1 LKVVLFCGGFGMRF
15 KDYPEPVPKPMGIIG
30 NRPILWHLMKYYAHF
45 GHKDFILCLGFKA
58 EVIKTYFLHYNEALS
73 NDFVLS
79 EGGKK
84 IELLNSDTDDWRITF
99 VDTGI
104 NASVGDRLK
113 AVEPHVRGEE
123 MFLANYS
130 DQLTDLPLPDYISDF
145 EARDAIA
152 SFLCV
157 RPGQS
162 FHVVDTGPGGNVTG
176 IEPVSD
182 SEVWVNGG
190 FFVLRK
196 EIFDYIETG
205 EELVEEPFA
214 RLIDENKLH
223 AHKYRGFWM
232 PMDTFKELETLEA
245 MYASGDAPWRLGE
258 TAEISPARL
267 APVEPIPPLDPIE
280 AIPPEPIP
288 PLDVVDESSRRAEG

>member
-1 LKVVLFCGGFGMRF
+1 MRF

-84 IELLNSDTDDWRITF
+84 IELLNTDTDDWRITF

-104 NASVGDRLK
+104 NASIGDRLR
-113 AVEPHVRGEE
+113 AVEPHLQGEE

-130 DQLTDLPLPDYISDF
+130 DQLTDLPLPDYIGDF
-145 EARDAIA
+145 ERRDAIA
-152 SFLCV
+152 SFVCV

-162 FHVVDTGPGGNVTG
+162 FHVVGTSPEGNVTG
-176 IEPVSD
+176 IEPVSESD
-182 SEVWVNGG
+182 VWVNGG
-190 FFVLRK
+190 FFVFRK
-196 EIFDYIETG
+196 EVFDYIGPG

-214 RLIDENKLH
+214 RLTDEGKLH

-232 PMDTFKELETLEA
+232 PMDTFKELEILEA
-245 MYASGDAPWRLGE
+245 MYLHGDAPWRMGE
-258 TAEISPARL
+258 VAEIAPARL
-267 APVEPIPPLDPIE
+267 APVEPVPPLDPIE

-288 PLDVVDESSRRAEG
+288 PIDVVDESRRRAEG